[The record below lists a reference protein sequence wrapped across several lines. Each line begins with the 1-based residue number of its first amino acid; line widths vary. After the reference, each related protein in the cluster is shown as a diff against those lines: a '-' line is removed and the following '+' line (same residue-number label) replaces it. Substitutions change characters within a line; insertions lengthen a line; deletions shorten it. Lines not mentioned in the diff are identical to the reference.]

1 MVAKKKQE
9 YGASSAMTRA
19 FNLNLVYKPDSRGDS
34 QSGYYSDFSNGTIT
48 TQLGNGSNASSSH
61 NGPFK
66 RNCGLSTDPSNPP
79 PSPMTERHSRFS
91 TALTDIED
99 DQSVFSEHMSE
110 YPVPPPPNPSLNYD
124 VDIVSD
130 NLSYSVSQNRFPAT
144 ISGRTHN
151 NLMQQYKQY
160 NYPNGG
166 YPPTPQRSQW
176 YSNGGISSQHHVDK
190 RNSQRT
196 NGKYPTN
203 SYHHHFPPAHPRKEL
218 DSLARTETE
227 STISVTTV
235 STENHDD
242 YQYEDMMSC
251 PPPGRPPS
259 PVTVVSEYPPPAP
272 PMSPDST
279 LSELSEDECSERHL
293 HQT

>member
-1 MVAKKKQE
+1 
-9 YGASSAMTRA
+9 MTRA
-19 FNLNLVYKPDSRGDS
+19 FNLNLNHKPDSRGDS

-48 TQLGNGSNASSSH
+48 TQLGNGSNVSSSQ
-61 NGPFK
+61 NGGLFNK
-66 RNCGLSTDPSNPP
+66 RSSGLSTDPSNPP
-79 PSPMTERHSRFS
+79 PSPMTMRHSRFS

-144 ISGRTHN
+144 ISGRAHN
-151 NLMQQYKQY
+151 NSLLMQQYRQY
-160 NYPNGG
+160 NYPHYNNGG
-166 YPPTPQRSQW
+166 HPPTPQRNQW
-176 YSNGGISSQHHVDK
+176 SSNGGISFQHNGDNSVDP
-190 RNSQRT
+190 QHT
-196 NGKYPTN
+196 NGKYPYSSTN

-227 STISVTTV
+227 STISITTV

-242 YQYEDMMSC
+242 YHYEDMMSC

-293 HQT
+293 QQT